1 MLLGHKLPNLAKHD
15 NPAVRRRVTVNPF
28 PLPCGNRTVADE
40 PTAGS
45 LCIGPPSLASS
56 AGPFSVGLREANDDG
71 DDMPKFRTTEPPEQ
85 SSSGLIGL
93 LIVVAMLAIIVALFV
108 KADPLQGHALQA
120 KVFVPPSTDN

>member
-1 MLLGHKLPNLAKHD
+1 
-15 NPAVRRRVTVNPF
+15 
-28 PLPCGNRTVADE
+28 
-40 PTAGS
+40 
-45 LCIGPPSLASS
+45 
-56 AGPFSVGLREANDDG
+56 
-71 DDMPKFRTTEPPEQ
+71 MPKFRTTEPPEQ